1 MSQSGELQ
9 RIKDYWFKNDECQ
22 SESADAAS
30 NQLDIGNFWGLFLIS
45 GVASVLCVIIH
56 MFIMLKKYKQHQ
68 QVQGTTVLSNPR
80 FMNRF
85 KEFIVFADK
94 YMNEK
99 KRLEHLNSSS
109 TKHCPYCGK
118 VLHVSSSSS
127 LTSTFSSLE
136 PHTLAQID

>member
-9 RIKDYWFKNDECQ
+9 RIKDYWFKSDECQ
-22 SESADAAS
+22 SENADATS
-30 NQLDIGNFWGLFLIS
+30 NRLDIGNFWGLFLIS

-56 MFIMLKKYKQHQ
+56 MFLMLQKYKQHQ
-68 QVQGTTVLSNPR
+68 QVQGTNVLSNPR
-80 FMNRF
+80 FVNRF

-99 KRLEHLNSSS
+99 KRLEHWNSSS
-109 TKHCPYCGK
+109 TTHCPYCGK
-118 VLHVSSSSS
+118 ILHVSSSSS
-127 LTSTFSSLE
+127 TVSSLE